1 MKTLTH
7 ILLLCCLL
15 SAFSPLRATDPVK
28 TDMNNTP
35 ETHYYP
41 STRSEGWIG
50 KSLGNPLDSPIDNIF
65 QVEIDASLSDN
76 DIVWLTYELY
86 GITHTS
92 GVSKSINEQYSVG
105 GTFVQF
111 NDSWT
116 PQQEQVKADWLL
128 TGKNIIR
135 FTLPEGVKY
144 HYKIRNL
151 GVKVQRSA
159 QKHERSLVIN
169 AQNKGQYFE
178 DKAYLHG
185 FVYGKDSE
193 DVCLYVDNIEV
204 DSYNAAF
211 EHIVAKNTKDDVWIT
226 TIKAIFPDGETIEKT
241 VNFGCNEKA
250 DQVNILD
257 QPIITPTQKE
267 MLSGTGLVRYSI
279 QGASVTIDQKDSNIA
294 DTPTGIIPLRSID
307 IPALNSGMVN
317 VSRYHGGYRLSPQH
331 ASYDKAA
338 TVYIAYDPDKIPKGY
353 KPEDVRTYYFDT
365 QHNRWK
371 ALRRDSID
379 VTNHRIISKTM
390 NNQDMINGILKVPES
405 PESNAYTPTSIKDIK
420 AADPSAAI
428 NMMQPP
434 SASNMGDANLGY
446 PINIPPGRQGMQPQ
460 LAIQYN
466 SGGGNGWLGLGWNL
480 QVPSISI
487 DTRWGVPRYD
497 LQKETETYLINGE
510 QLSPIAHKGELVNR
524 TTDKRFYR
532 RVEGAFDKIIRHG
545 NSPANYHWEVTDKM
559 GTRYFYGGES
569 TVDNNAVL
577 KDAQGNI
584 AYWALVKILDLNGNF
599 VTYNHSIQQDVGV
612 VGGTVMG
619 QQLYCE
625 EILYT
630 GSSGQEG
637 KYRILL
643 TRDRELGESLR
654 VDKGIDAR
662 YGFKKVTADL
672 LRKIEVQFNNQNIRS
687 YELTYSIGAFSKTL
701 LQNIIEYDAAG
712 LEFTRH
718 ELDYYDDVRPGG
730 TAYQPFSAPESW
742 NPGTDNVRGNFLT
755 PDLFDDFNDKASSL
769 SGTSTGG
776 GGGGIAV
783 TFGIFDGNL
792 TGKSNTVGGKVGFS
806 KSEAEGMLAMVDING
821 DGLADKVFEDGN
833 ALYFR
838 PNLSGPDGTVV
849 FGDRSQIIGVD
860 QFSRSITNTTSGG
873 FEAHPLIAFI
883 GFDTAKAKTIEKTYF
898 SDVNGDMLQD
908 IVIDGRVYFNHI
920 NDNDIPVFTLSSVDT
935 PSPINETGTIDPS
948 IITVDP
954 DEQEA
959 LIDQYP
965 LHDVVKMWIAPFDG
979 VVSVEGDVSL
989 LQGVQADTNDGVRV
1003 AVQLKGSELWDTTI
1017 GPTDF
1022 LPKTPANVS
1031 NINVTKGDRLYFRVQ
1046 SIENGSNDLVR
1057 WNPKVTY
1064 IDRNTTQTDANGKIR
1079 FQYPAAEGFLLTNK
1093 QATTTPIDGT
1103 IQISSA
1109 FSKPVTTDDIKV
1121 VIRIEGG
1128 EILAE
1133 RSYAWDAVVNEPIEL
1148 TRMVTA
1154 DTSLIFEVLSD
1165 TNIDW
1170 NAISWLPRLFYTT
1183 STDPAYPSVTD
1194 AQGNPLIET
1203 FPVVDYSIY
1212 ADHRIAGEVWEAT
1225 ADGTVNVSGILS
1237 TNPDANGEVTFSI
1250 KKLNEL
1256 ITKQTIE
1263 VSLGT
1268 AASDTL
1274 AVQVVQ
1280 GDLLHIEFHIADR
1293 ELANKIN
1300 STTSTVDTSSFPA
1313 ALYTQ
1318 IAAEDR
1324 IFGHL
1329 FQHWGQF
1336 VYKGNRDRA
1345 NLPIDES
1352 LLQLDDAVSNP
1363 LDPNDINDPSGL
1375 DGIYDPTQ
1383 SDLVLMIPVPN
1394 EQLWRGYDDFTY
1406 IKAEELSASRLG
1418 LDDISVVSP
1427 IPSGSG
1433 IRAIN
1438 RVTEST
1444 TESFAGGAGI
1454 SPISGSYSEST
1465 NTTKNIT
1472 EFLDMNGDSYPDIV
1486 TEDGIQYSNADGSLA
1501 DTATPYSINGAVV
1514 ALGLN
1519 RAEAKAEG
1527 GTLGGTY
1534 INAKTNNTGFL
1545 TSAKA
1550 SVRQMKTSLKGE
1562 QKAVDNATKDAAT
1575 SVSISANFSENDDE
1589 SKNSWVDVNGDGL
1602 PDKVYQNGDVSLNL
1616 GYSFATREPWG
1627 FTEIRNGESIDVG
1640 AGLGVNIGN
1649 WSIAAGVSFSR
1660 SDNKVKTA
1668 LQDVNGDGLQDI
1680 LAGDGTV
1687 MVYINTGN
1695 GFNAQGIPWTGAEK
1709 ISASSSTGESINA
1722 AFTGCIPLPTPITPV
1737 TKLCFNPSG
1746 MVSQGASRQLYQI
1759 SDIDG
1764 DRYPDVLESDVDGNL
1779 MVKRSTIGKTNK
1791 LRSVVRPLGANFTLD
1806 YQRTGNTFGQP
1817 NSIWT
1822 LTSVSMFD
1830 GVEEQDGGADT
1841 MLSTFEYDGG
1851 FYDRNERDFYGF
1863 KTVKTRQL
1871 DTENGDAVY
1880 RTVVQEFINDNF
1892 YEKGLLANEIL
1903 QDANDNRFTESLNV
1917 YSLKNVQTGAGLP
1930 DSVKEDATAAAF
1942 PAMTEM
1948 VNNFYE
1954 GQAAAGETTR
1964 MTYQYNPVG
1973 NVTGYTDEGDSGND
1987 DEISSQIQYH
1997 PETGGNYLVGI
2008 PSKITVTGNGKTL
2021 RERESTIDNAGNIT
2035 QLRKKLADGTTA
2047 LFDMQYN
2054 NVGNITRM
2062 TRPANQL
2069 GERLFFDYQYDPE
2082 VQTYVEK
2089 VDDAYGYSSTS
2100 QYDYRFGQL
2109 LNTTDINGNRME
2121 YTLDNVGRVT
2131 KIRGPLEIAAG
2142 VDFTLKFSYNPQ
2154 ADIPWALT
2162 QHYDPQF
2169 PGNELE
2175 TVTFIDGLARV
2186 LQVQKDGAIYQGVNN
2201 ADQEMRIVSGR
2212 LSFDAFG
2219 RTITSRYPTTITGAA
2234 GTFAANPDTVQPT
2247 ETEYDVLDRATRVT
2261 LPDGAV
2267 TQTQYNFGSDRNSN
2281 QQFSTLVTDANG
2293 IQKESFT
2300 NVRGLTTSVRE
2311 QYSQGGD
2318 IWTSYSY
2325 NAINELIEVTDDQ
2338 DNRITSAYDNFGR
2351 RTSVD
2356 HPDAGLTSF
2365 TYDLAS
2371 NLTSKVTA
2379 NLKAAGQAITYTYD
2393 RERLTNITY
2402 PQNPSNNVKYTYGNT
2417 GDPDNRAGRIVTQED
2432 GAGKQEFSYNPLGA
2446 MVKNKRDIIV
2456 AGENLA
2462 SFTTR
2467 WQYDTWNRVTEIT
2480 YPDDEKVTYTYN
2492 LGGLVQSLSG
2502 VSRLGSYEYVKQLGY
2517 DKFEQRVY
2525 MGYGNGTESFYSY
2538 EPERRRLKNLITES
2552 ATNRRLMDNEYT
2564 YDKVNNILRLVNSME
2579 VSTSDELL
2587 GGPSDYNYQYDDL
2600 YRLTNATGSYT
2611 DEEDNHRFTLDMEYN
2626 SIHSITKKTQVTES
2640 KDQAD
2645 GDNAWIEE
2653 PEVTYDWEYRYEDE
2667 QPHAPIQMGKFTY
2680 LYDLNG
2686 NLVSRPER
2694 TFNDDPDKERENL
2707 IWDEENR
2714 LSAVTEAADDEPV
2727 IFNIYDAGGE
2737 RVLKTNNDNNVEIT
2751 VNGTVAT
2758 PKPVDKLDDYTTY
2771 VNPYYVLRKDYFTT
2785 HFYIEGER
2793 VATKLSEEDK
2803 DLGLYWHHQDHLG
2816 SSAYTTGVSSGETT
2830 QHIEYFPF
2838 GETFIDEKEDG
2849 RDEDAGKDNPYRYNA
2864 KELDQETGLYYYGAR
2879 YYDPRTSV
2887 WISVDPPILG
2897 KFLDGIHNGGVI
2909 NSFNLAVYSY
2919 TYQNP
2924 IRLIDPNG
2932 KQVDIVNPIG
2942 SQIVQ
2947 NYNNSS
2953 NKMPGGLCYVVSKQR
2968 FATAFEQVMD
2978 QSVNSGLPSDSGK
2991 GGNTPKL
2998 TYDILF
3004 NSATGNYRGWTS
3016 IPVEFRGKGGAGA
3029 LANAGFG
3036 ELKNQEQIWN
3046 GELTPGA
3053 IVQTFGTQEEFNDVV
3068 SGDSNAYGHS
3078 FIFLNYERDVNGAII
3093 GMNIADQGY
3102 QSDNYITESYYGV
3115 WNAANITIEPREEI
3129 TPITIKPK
3137 GIELAPVSIPTIP
3150 IIIDN

>member
-1 MKTLTH
+1 MKTLPH

-193 DVCLYVDNIEV
+193 DVCLYVDNTEV

-211 EHIVAKNTKDDVWIT
+211 EHIVVKNTKDDAWT
-226 TIKAIFPDGETIEKT
+226 TTVKAIFPDGETIEKT

-267 MLSGTGLVRYSI
+267 MLSGTGLVRYAI
-279 QGASVTIDQKDSNIA
+279 QGASVTIDQKDSDIV
-294 DTPTGIIPLRSID
+294 DTPTEIIPLRSID

-338 TVYIAYDPDKIPKGY
+338 IVSIAYDPDKIPKGY

-379 VTNHRIISKTM
+379 MTNHRIISKTM

-434 SASNMGDANLGY
+434 SASNMGDANMGY

-510 QLSPIAHKGELVNR
+510 QLSPVAHKGELVNR

-612 VGGTVMG
+612 AGGTVMG

-630 GSSGQEG
+630 GSSGQDG
-637 KYRILL
+637 KYKIVF

-654 VDKGIDAR
+654 VDKSIDAR

-687 YELTYSIGAFSKTL
+687 YELQYANGAFFKTL
-701 LQNIIEYDAAG
+701 LQTIIEFDASGA
-712 LEFTRH
+712 EFTRH
-718 ELDYYDDVRPGG
+718 QMEYYDDVRTGENNYMPFQSNIDWTVPSDGG
-730 TAYQPFSAPESW
+730 LDTGFILQDNSFSDEP
-742 NPGTDNVRGNFLT
+742 TL
-755 PDLFDDFNDKASSL
+755 L
-769 SGTSTGG
+769 SGNAAEDVNIGVVVAVGFDPNVTS
-776 GGGGIAV
+776 
-783 TFGIFDGNL
+783 
-792 TGKSNTVGGKVGFS
+792 KSNSVGGS
-806 KSEAEGMLAMVDING
+806 YNYSDSDSEGNVSLIDING
-821 DGLADKVFEDGN
+821 DGLQDKVFRNGNGLFYSPNQGLSTTGAGEFEDADYPILG
-833 ALYFR
+833 
-838 PNLSGPDGTVV
+838 LSDFYMGESKSNTY
-849 FGDRSQIIGVD
+849 GVEANFVAFAGYSETD
-860 QFSRSITNTTSGG
+860 TESTT
-873 FEAHPLIAFI
+873 
-883 GFDTAKAKTIEKTYF
+883 TTYF
-898 SDVNGDMLQD
+898 TDANGDQLID
-908 IVIDGRVYFNHI
+908 IVRNGTVYFNTYNPGTGVI
-920 NDNDIPVFTLSSVDT
+920 TFTPDSGQTVSPVFVGEAVSEDV
-935 PSPINETGTIDPS
+935 IDRAA
-948 IITVDP
+948 
-954 DEQEA
+954 QEA
-959 LIDQYP
+959 EQQEAIDQNP
-965 LHDVVKMWIAPFDG
+965 LHDVIRMWRAPYSG
-979 VVSVEGDVSL
+979 TVSISGALQRIVDLGDEDRQEEPVDSI
-989 LQGVQADTNDGVRV
+989 RV
-1003 AVQLKGSELWDTTI
+1003 AVQLRDTELWSRFIDADDTT
-1017 GPTDF
+1017 PY
-1022 LPKTPANVS
+1022 TPAG
-1031 NINVTKGDRLYFRVQ
+1031 VTSLSVQKGDNLYFRVG
-1046 SIENGSNDLVR
+1046 SVDNGSYDQIN
-1057 WNPKVTY
+1057 WSPEITY
-1064 IDRNTTQTDANGKIR
+1064 IDEQLKDIDANGLAINR
-1079 FQYPAAEGFLLTNK
+1079 FTALEDFLLTSP
-1093 QATTTPIDGT
+1093 QQITPPLNGT
-1103 IQISSA
+1103 VALTGNFI
-1109 FSKPVTTDDIKV
+1109 KPQTTDDVQLV
-1121 VIRIEGG
+1121 VLRTTETISQTGNNTRTTDT
-1128 EILAE
+1128 LLQ
-1133 RSYAWDAVVNEPIEL
+1133 RSYTWNEQVNTTIDTTFSVVNTGAVIENYESKVL
-1148 TRMVTA
+1148 T
-1154 DTSLIFEVLSD
+1154 S

-1170 NAISWLPRLFYTT
+1170 AALEWKPRLEYITT
-1183 STDPAYPSVTD
+1183 D
-1194 AQGNPLIET
+1194 
-1203 FPVVDYSIY
+1203 
-1212 ADHRIAGEVWEAT
+1212 
-1225 ADGTVNVSGILS
+1225 SGINLQQS
-1237 TNPDANGEVTFSI
+1237 PIVIDVVPNYSLYAFTEKITEPFALTVADTTFIDTVTVRVAPRLTFTGINPFGSERDTLTLSI
-1250 KKLNEL
+1250 KKRDTLLAKKQLIYRQGSL
-1256 ITKQTIE
+1256 ITPDSILSFPA
-1263 VSLGT
+1263 V
-1268 AASDTL
+1268 ANRDTL
-1274 AVQVVQ
+1274 Y
-1280 GDLLHIEFHIADR
+1280 IEYHTRDR
-1293 ELANKIN
+1293 ELAGTFGEKNV
-1300 STTSTVDTSSFPA
+1300 SFTTDYP
-1313 ALYTQ
+1313 LYQGRVVSAGIYTGLPDNGDN
-1318 IAAEDR
+1318 EDF

-1329 FQHWGQF
+1329 YRGWGQF
-1336 VYKGNRDRA
+1336 AWNGNREKA
-1345 NLPIDES
+1345 MLPINENELKLS
-1352 LLQLDDAVSNP
+1352 EAALNQGE
-1363 LDPNDINDPSGL
+1363 INTNGLSGEDL
-1375 DGIYDPTQ
+1375 NNQDTYDPTQ
-1383 SDLVLMIPVPN
+1383 DQFVLMVAN
-1394 EQLWRGYDDFTY
+1394 GQDRNWTGYDAFTY
-1406 IKAEELSASRLG
+1406 LDAQVISSSRYGVDDLDILEINTGDGTGLSAIDRISQVETTSFTLG
-1418 LDDISVVSP
+1418 GGVGGVGGSASVSNSKT
-1427 IPSGSG
+1427 I
-1433 IRAIN
+1433 
-1438 RVTEST
+1438 VTT
-1444 TESFAGGAGI
+1444 D
-1454 SPISGSYSEST
+1454 YM
-1465 NTTKNIT
+1465 
-1472 EFLDMNGDSYPDIV
+1472 DMNGDRYPDIV
-1486 TEDGIQYSNADGSLA
+1486 TNRAIQYTAARGGLSTQILLDPGNVSESNGTTNSVALSGSVA
-1501 DTATPYSINGAVV
+1501 IPSSKSNSSPKGSQKGSTDAGDARSTNGSINVGITK
-1514 ALGLN
+1514 GDN
-1519 RAEAKAEG
+1519 D
-1527 GTLGGTY
+1527 TD
-1534 INAKTNNTGFL
+1534 
-1545 TSAKA
+1545 TSY
-1550 SVRQMKTSLKGE
+1550 M
-1562 QKAVDNATKDAAT
+1562 D
-1575 SVSISANFSENDDE
+1575 I
-1589 SKNSWVDVNGDGL
+1589 NGDGL
-1602 PDKVYQNGDVSLNL
+1602 PDRVNVANKTVQLNL
-1616 GYSFATREPWG
+1616 GYSFADPEPWN
-1627 FTEIRNGESIDVG
+1627 FDEI
-1640 AGLGVNIGN
+1640 NIGN
-1649 WSIAAGVSFSR
+1649 SDTETGGFGFSIFSGSIAGGYSLAR
-1660 SDNKVKTA
+1660 SDNEVLQTF
-1668 LQDVNGDGLQDI
+1668 QDVNGDGLMDI
-1680 LAGDGTV
+1680 VIKGNPV
-1687 MVYINTGN
+1687 QVKINLGN
-1695 GFNAQGIPWTGAEK
+1695 SFAEATNWQGIGNFSENET
-1709 ISASSSTGESINA
+1709 ASESLNA
-1722 AFTGCIPLPTPITPV
+1722 AFTFGFYIPLINIKFV
-1737 TKLCFNPSG
+1737 VNPSG
-1746 MVSQGASRQLYQI
+1746 ATNESMARETAKI
-1759 SDIDG
+1759 TDIDG
-1764 DRYPDVLESDVDGNL
+1764 DGFPDYLTSESDGQL
-1779 MVKRSTIGKTNK
+1779 SVKRSTIARTNK
-1791 LRSVVRPLGANFTLD
+1791 LKAVQRPLGASFALD
-1806 YQRTGNTFGQP
+1806 YTPIGNTFDQP
-1817 NSIWT
+1817 NTVWVLS
-1822 LTSVSMFD
+1822 SVSMFD
-1830 GVEEQDGGADT
+1830 GVEEQDGGANT

-1973 NVTGYTDEGDSGND
+1973 NVTGYTDEGDSGSD

-2121 YTLDNVGRVT
+2121 YTLDDAGRVT

-2379 NLKAAGQAITYTYD
+2379 NLKAAGQAIIYTYD

-2564 YDKVNNILRLVNSME
+2564 YDKVNNILRLVNTME

-2653 PEVTYDWEYRYEDE
+2653 PEVTYDWEYQYEDA

-2694 TFNDDPDKERENL
+2694 TFNADVNTERENL

-2714 LSAVTEAADDEPV
+2714 LTAVTEAADDGIV
-2727 IFNIYDAGGE
+2727 LYNIYDAGGE

-2751 VNGTVAT
+2751 INGTVAT
-2758 PKPVDKLDDYTTY
+2758 PRPVDKLDDYITY

-2849 RDEDAGKDNPYRYNA
+2849 RDEDAGKDNPYRYNS

-2887 WISVDPPILG
+2887 WQSVDPPIIG
-2897 KFLDGIHNGGVI
+2897 KFLIGQHNGGVY
-2909 NSFNLAVYSY
+2909 NSKNLSIYSY
-2919 TYQNP
+2919 TYNNP
-2924 IRLIDPNG
+2924 IKYLDPDGN
-2932 KQVDIVNPIG
+2932 QVDVVDTVLDFVPFVGSAKDIYKGARDGDWLTLGIG
-2942 SQIVQ
+2942 V
-2947 NYNNSS
+2947 
-2953 NKMPGGLCYVVSKQR
+2953 GGLIVDVATLGAGSIVKGAVKTGVKQGIKQAAKQTVKEAAITRAKKAAILQTNKLVGQAAEKKVTNALIKRFKSSDVGTQITARFKDGKAVVFDNVVVKNGRIQLINETKTGAAKLSTAQQR
-2968 FATAFEQVMD
+2968 FFE
-2978 QSVNSGLPSDSGK
+2978 
-2991 GGNTPKL
+2991 GGE
-2998 TYDILF
+2998 
-3004 NSATGNYRGWTS
+3004 A
-3016 IPVEFRGKGGAGA
+3016 VEFV
-3029 LANAGFG
+3029 G
-3036 ELKNQEQIWN
+3036 EKAKQ
-3046 GELTPGA
+3046 
-3053 IVQTFGTQEEFNDVV
+3053 
-3068 SGDSNAYGHS
+3068 
-3078 FIFLNYERDVNGAII
+3078 LNILGSKVDKSK
-3093 GMNIADQGY
+3093 IA
-3102 QSDNYITESYYGV
+3102 TEV
-3115 WNAANITIEPREEI
+3115 TRIE
-3129 TPITIKPK
+3129 
-3137 GIELAPVSIPTIP
+3137 
-3150 IIIDN
+3150 